1 MLKIAILGIVQ
12 GITEFLPISSS
23 GHLVIGEKLLGI
35 STPGLSLEIILHL
48 GTLLAV
54 LVFFHKQIWKLI
66 DSIINFKDI
75 EKHKDRLFSLYI
87 IVAMIPTGIIGLLIK
102 KTLEAN
108 KNDLSL
114 VGTGLI
120 FTALILFVSNIIQKR
135 QTTEKPLTLIKSIFI
150 GIGQGIAV
158 IPGISRSGSTIAT
171 ALMTGISRK
180 EAAEFSFILSIPAIL
195 AATLVELDTS
205 IMFAPEYLIGM
216 LCSFLAGLFTIKFLI
231 KIISQG
237 KFHLFGYYCLI
248 VGFLVVISC

>member
-1 MLKIAILGIVQ
+1 MLKIALLGIVQ

-23 GHLVIGEKLLGI
+23 GHLVIGERLLGI
-35 STPGLSLEIILHL
+35 SSPGLSLEIILHL

-75 EKHKDRLFSLYI
+75 EKHQDRLFSLYI

-102 KTLEAN
+102 KIIESN
-108 KNDLSL
+108 KNDLHL
-114 VGTGLI
+114 IGTGLI
-120 FTALILFVSNIIQKR
+120 FTALVLFTSNLIQKK
-135 QTTEKPLTLIKSIFI
+135 QKTVKPLTLFRSILI

-171 ALMTGISRK
+171 ALATGISRK

-195 AATLVELDTS
+195 AATVVELDTS
-205 IMFAPEYLIGM
+205 VMFTPNYLIG
-216 LCSFLAGLFTIKFLI
+216 LLFSFLAGLFTIKFLI
-231 KIISQG
+231 KVISQG

-248 VGFLVVISC
+248 VGFLVVVYF